1 MTEKQPRSARPSE
14 GNAPGVNDGAPA
26 LTGPAQAFV
35 GVGSN
40 LDPSENVFRALALLE
55 GAPGITVVGI
65 STFYRTP
72 ALPAPDAPATPAQA
86 DPDYLNGVVEL
97 RTTLEATALASALMG
112 VEAALGRVRTGNR
125 FQPRTMDL
133 DLLLY
138 SAFPPTGAG
147 ESPPPASAR
156 PPHPEIRSR
165 PFVAIP
171 LLELAP
177 DLLLPPDGTPLREI
191 AASFS
196 GPGGEAEGSFT
207 ERLRVRFLRS

>member
-1 MTEKQPRSARPSE
+1 MTEKQPGSSRPSE
-14 GNAPGVNDGAPA
+14 GNPPGANEGAPDLA
-26 LTGPAQAFV
+26 GPAQAFV

-40 LDPSENVFRALALLE
+40 LDPFENVFRAVALLE
-55 GAPGITVVGI
+55 GTPGITVVGI

-72 ALPAPDAPATPAQA
+72 ALPAPDAPATPAEA
-86 DPDYLNGVVEL
+86 DPDYLNGVLEL
-97 RTTLEATALASALMG
+97 GTTLEATALASALMD
-112 VEAALGRVRTGNR
+112 VEAALGRVRTENR

-138 SAFPPTGAG
+138 SAFAPTGAG
-147 ESPPPASAR
+147 EGPPPSLKR

-177 DLLLPPDGTPLREI
+177 DLLLPPDGIALREI

-207 ERLRVRFLRS
+207 ELLRARFLRS